1 MRTDGGGAAL
11 SSKRAWALALT
22 ATFTM
27 AVSYMD
33 RQTLAVLAPV
43 VTKSLGISDEKYG
56 WLIAAFSIAYLVGA
70 PIAGRFID
78 HVGARRGL
86 FGAVLAWSLIAA
98 LHALAPG
105 FASLFALR
113 IALGLAESPSFPGAA
128 QAVQRGLPPADRARG
143 FGILFTGSSLGAM
156 VAPPLS
162 TFLEARWGFRA
173 AFLGTAAVGLLWVPV
188 WLAIAWAPSARAVL
202 DAGTTTTP
210 EARPA
215 LDGGGEAAAAP
226 RPTMLAL
233 LRHAGVLRAI
243 AVVLASAP
251 ILSFTLNWTSKFLV
265 SAHGLAQSDMGRFLW
280 VPPVLMDI
288 GAIGFGHFASQ
299 RARSRGNDGSPHRL
313 LLALAAALTASG
325 MAMPFTGGPWAAVVV
340 AGAVMAGGGG
350 LFALLTADML
360 SRVPPSAVSTAGGI
374 TAAAQSLAYI
384 IASPIIGRTVERTG
398 SYTAILIA
406 LALWVLPGCILW
418 LAWAPPPLHGK
429 GAAPAAMDLERVK
442 E

>member
-1 MRTDGGGAAL
+1 METGGGVAL
-11 SSKRAWALALT
+11 SSGRAWALALT

-43 VTKSLGISDEKYG
+43 VTKSLGISDERYG
-56 WLIAAFSIAYLVGA
+56 WLIAAFSLAYLVGA
-70 PIAGRFID
+70 PVAGRFID

-86 FGAVLAWSLIAA
+86 LGAVVAWSLIAA

-105 FASLFALR
+105 FGSLFALR

-143 FGILFTGSSLGAM
+143 FGILFTGSSIGAM

-162 TFLEARWGFRA
+162 TFLEARYGFRV

-188 WLAIAWAPSARAVL
+188 WLAIAWHPAARAAL
-202 DAGTTTTP
+202 DANTTAAASAT
-210 EARPA
+210 AA
-215 LDGGGEAAAAP
+215 ASDGSGEAAAAP
-226 RPTMLAL
+226 RATMLDL
-233 LRHAGVLRAI
+233 LRHPGVLRGV

-265 SAHGLAQSDMGRFLW
+265 SAHGLTQSDMGRFLW

-299 RARSRGNDGSPHRL
+299 RARLRKNDGSPHRL
-313 LLALAAALTASG
+313 LLALAALLTASG
-325 MAMPFTGGPWAAVVV
+325 VVMPFAGGPWAAVIV

-360 SRVPPSAVSTAGGI
+360 SRVPPSAVSSAGGI

-398 SYTAILIA
+398 SYTAIVIA
-406 LALWVLPGCILW
+406 LGLWVLPGCALW
-418 LAWAPPPLHGK
+418 LAWAPPALHGK
-429 GAAPAAMDLERVK
+429 GAAPAGE
-442 E
+442 ES